1 MTLLTFLRKAQG
13 GAMLM
18 RKNVGQLGGILT
30 KASQFGTKVLDAAAD
45 VGGPLVTL
53 NPAYMA
59 ARTAVNV
66 AGVAGRAGT
75 EIGQAKNLQGVGKSL
90 GEAYNATARIAASNP
105 APGAETL
112 ETAA

>member
-1 MTLLTFLRKAQG
+1 MLLRKNTG
-13 GAMLM
+13 S
-18 RKNVGQLGGILT
+18 VGRILT

-66 AGVAGRAGT
+66 AGIAGKAGT
-75 EIGQAKNLQGVGKSL
+75 EIGGARNLQQVGKSL
-90 GEAYNATARIAASNP
+90 GDAYNATARVAASAP